1 MHPGACFDRE
11 PKVRQL
17 DALIG
22 SRSRSHAIHSVRL
35 RATLPLPRTWRQRTL
50 ALQDVATRDED
61 GTRERMRF

>member
-1 MHPGACFDRE
+1 MRPSAAFDRE

-22 SRSRSHAIHSVRL
+22 PRSRSHVIYNVRL